1 MREALA
7 TWYLP
12 EHITHLYYSPV
23 YSTLSPGQKLAYNR
37 LHACYHC
44 EICAFLEGELPKYY
58 LQAVAAPNIPER
70 LRRQAQALADSEKR
84 HAATFRAL
92 ARRISPDLYSP
103 DLYSRAEYV
112 FVRPPSASSPIFR
125 KLLNWSALRPTLLW
139 IALIQEERG
148 TFFGKEV
155 LRQSEQ
161 LDPRMVDWQ
170 RRHLVDETD
179 HLSLGEALLPL
190 YWDASPPWMRRLN
203 GRFLRFVLR
212 EFLSAPKRSGVR
224 VIEYLVKERP
234 ELTPRKTELMSAMRE
249 LDRNPRFHESLY
261 SRQIVPKT
269 FALFDR
275 YAEFGNL
282 GKSLWGYSR
291 EVHP

>member
-1 MREALA
+1 MGEASV

-23 YSTLSPGQKLAYNR
+23 YVTLSPGQKLAYNR

-44 EICAFLEGELPKYY
+44 EICAFLEDELPRYY
-58 LQAVAAPNIPER
+58 VKAAAARNIPAR
-70 LRRQAQALADSEKR
+70 LRREAQLLADSEKW
-84 HAATFRAL
+84 HATAFRAL
-92 ARRISPDLYSP
+92 ARSISPDLYFKDES
-103 DLYSRAEYV
+103 V
-112 FVRPPSASSPIFR
+112 FVRRPSASSLVLR
-125 KLLNWSALRPTLLW
+125 KLFAWGPLRPTLLW

-148 TFFGKEV
+148 AFFSQEV
-155 LRQSEQ
+155 LRQSGQ

-170 RRHLVDETD
+170 RRHLADETG

-203 GRFLRFVLR
+203 GRLLPFVLR

-224 VIEYLVKERP
+224 VIERLVKERP
-234 ELTPRKTELMSAMRE
+234 ELTARKAELKSAMRA

-261 SRQIVPKT
+261 SRKIVPKT

-275 YAEFGNL
+275 YTEFRNL